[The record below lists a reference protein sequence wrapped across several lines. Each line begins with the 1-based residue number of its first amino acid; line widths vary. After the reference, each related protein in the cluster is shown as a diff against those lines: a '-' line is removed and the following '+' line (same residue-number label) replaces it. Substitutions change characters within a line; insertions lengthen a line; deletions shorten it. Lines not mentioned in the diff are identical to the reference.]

1 MNDVL
6 HIYGQGAW
14 HNDIRIVGTKDA
26 LQKFS
31 DALIKCLKEK
41 KSEFQTFVNDGEGYS
56 IIIKCVEEESP
67 EFDEMPYSE
76 DYAK

>member
-1 MNDVL
+1 MDDIL

-14 HNDIRIVGTKDA
+14 HDDIKIVGTKDA

-31 DALIKCLKEK
+31 DNLLKVLKEG

-56 IIIKCVEEESP
+56 IIIK
-67 EFDEMPYSE
+67 
-76 DYAK
+76 